1 MRTAFSSPDWD
12 SYADPSV
19 RTILCRGRLS
29 GSISQGTLLKQET
42 LLENHKPCA
51 VVRRPSMSGQELR
64 ASESFTTG
72 QSFFWR
78 QRLGAERAPIAGAL
92 L

>member
-1 MRTAFSSPDWD
+1 LFVSHFKRNAEAGMRTAFSSPDWD

-51 VVRRPSMSGQELR
+51 VVRRPSMNGAGVKGVGVFSQQARVSG
-64 ASESFTTG
+64 G
-72 QSFFWR
+72 
-78 QRLGAERAPIAGAL
+78 GA
-92 L
+92 